1 MSTLE
6 VNFRNMMKKS
16 EAQHGVIK
24 SLRQNRTLDHGSD
37 STSNNKQ
44 ISSAKH
50 KLQDKLDE
58 DNSNALKM
66 RSKDHRDEKD
76 RADEDILLKAYLHQY
91 IQLVKKMA
99 AGYKREAI
107 DSYITESF
115 CTGPRYT
122 SKHAALIEKALYG

>member
-1 MSTLE
+1 M
-6 VNFRNMMKKS
+6 
-16 EAQHGVIK
+16 
-24 SLRQNRTLDHGSD
+24 
-37 STSNNKQ
+37 
-44 ISSAKH
+44 
-50 KLQDKLDE
+50 QDKLDE
-58 DNSNALKM
+58 DNSNVLKM

-99 AGYKREAI
+99 ACYKREAI